1 MDNKS
6 DKKPGILKVLQ
17 AVADKPINPA
27 PDESLF
33 TSGLLDSFALTDF
46 VTGLEDEF
54 KVSIPDSDFSAR
66 KFDTIQKVE
75 QYLDTKAT

>member
-1 MDNKS
+1 M

-17 AVADKPINPA
+17 AVADKPIHPA
-27 PDESLF
+27 EDESLF

-46 VTGLEDEF
+46 ITGLEDEF

-66 KFDTIQKVE
+66 KFDTITKVE
-75 QYLDTKAT
+75 QYLDTKAK